1 MCLFWVSSLSYSE
14 LPCLQLV
21 ASSIGLFHPN
31 RIIFF
36 SGKSQGELC
45 VGVTRGHSN
54 GQVSLLYTL
63 VGTYPAFV
71 RHEAYMTWGTKM
83 NSSEW
88 ENELQ
93 QITDYK
99 RLTDNINISKPRK
112 KTLIFLLVNILNCLY
127 NTVFPVFFGCM
138 PSIFLILQWFCSIF
152 YRESRKIIQA
162 LFPYEWL
169 EYVLYHW

>member
-1 MCLFWVSSLSYSE
+1 MIFPPGVRLVLPEDVSILGIISVLFWAPLS
-14 LPCLQLV
+14 PTHC
-21 ASSIGLFHPN
+21 SSIGLFHPN

-63 VGTYPAFV
+63 LGTYPAFV

-99 RLTDNINISKPRK
+99 RLTDNKHLKTQKKNLNIFISKHTKLP
-112 KTLIFLLVNILNCLY
+112 L
-127 NTVFPVFFGCM
+127 
-138 PSIFLILQWFCSIF
+138 
-152 YRESRKIIQA
+152 
-162 LFPYEWL
+162 
-169 EYVLYHW
+169 